1 MFNGYDAVFHF
12 QYFGSFLS
20 VAVMWLYAISSRQVV
35 VKTWD
40 SILGLWAVAENDMN
54 RKLGKV

>member
-1 MFNGYDAVFHF
+1 
-12 QYFGSFLS
+12 
-20 VAVMWLYAISSRQVV
+20 MWLYAISSRQVV